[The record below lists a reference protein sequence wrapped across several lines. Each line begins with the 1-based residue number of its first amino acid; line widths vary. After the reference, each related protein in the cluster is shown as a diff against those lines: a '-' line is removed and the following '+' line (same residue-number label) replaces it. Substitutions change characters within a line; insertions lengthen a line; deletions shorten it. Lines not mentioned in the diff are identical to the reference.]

1 MHVVVQAVI
10 MVMSFVVVRRGGQE
24 QFIVHVLPSSSF
36 DILAP
41 KSFYGYRSWSLDD
54 LKRHVIA
61 KLRRAGFHEYS
72 AISEVSRGRGGAPER
87 QGAASGG
94 VTRAMQ
100 LHAGKC
106 VTPINRSAP
115 HPPLHPTPPLP
126 TLVPR
131 TECVQFFLREMKWAL
146 QCRWCGEAP
155 YPNPVSWN

>member
-72 AISEVSRGRGGAPER
+72 AISEVRRGRDGAPER

-100 LHAGKC
+100 LHGKC
-106 VTPINRSAP
+106 VTRINRSAP
-115 HPPLHPTPPLP
+115 HPPPSTPNSTPTHAC
-126 TLVPR
+126 TMHGVR
-131 TECVQFFLREMKWAL
+131 TILIA
-146 QCRWCGEAP
+146 
-155 YPNPVSWN
+155 